1 MKTLLQGQGQNLDE
15 NKKAGTIA
23 HPGLFFQLSTFS
35 ISAFDQ
41 VACHVAQLY
50 VAMCDTESLHALYFV
65 EPPRARNCAV

>member
-1 MKTLLQGQGQNLDE
+1 MKTLLPGQGLNLDE

-23 HPGLFFQLSTFS
+23 HPGLFFQLSAFS

-41 VACHVAQLY
+41 